1 LKKLDRRA
9 ERIVEAGCLLY
20 GDRWQRKLATAAG
33 LSHQIVSCLSTGTK
47 QVTDR
52 VEKKVAAALELE
64 IKRLG
69 KTSAA
74 LQAIRREM
82 VKKTNSGRTQ

>member
-1 LKKLDRRA
+1 MIRVKKLDPRA

-20 GDRWQRKLATAAG
+20 GERWQRKLAAAAG
-33 LSHQIVSCLSTGTK
+33 LSHQIVSCVSTGAK
-47 QVTDR
+47 PVTDG
-52 VEKKVAAALELE
+52 VEKKVADALQVE

-74 LQAIRREM
+74 LQAIHRAM
-82 VKKTNSGRTQ
+82 LK